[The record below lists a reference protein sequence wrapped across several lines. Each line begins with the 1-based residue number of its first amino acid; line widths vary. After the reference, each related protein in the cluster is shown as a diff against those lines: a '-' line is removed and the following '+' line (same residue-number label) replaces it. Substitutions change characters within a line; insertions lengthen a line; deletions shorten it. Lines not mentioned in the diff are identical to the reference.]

1 MSRIEAGAPTQP
13 PAAPARRRQQT
24 TSQQPAAHRP
34 AFLGADVE
42 SQHATCEAPGQAMS
56 MLSHPQPAPTKCGH
70 RCCGRCGEQVG
81 WVSRRA
87 GDADGLARQRAGLEH
102 ADEARGTVCQ
112 PQDPARASG
121 ILRGEPA
128 LATAASR
135 RRDAERRISTG
146 NLAGGL
152 LGAGIPGGTPR
163 SGDPGRADGDPL
175 RVFYL
180 CAAARK
186 LPEC

>member
-128 LATAASR
+128 WPRLRVVGGMLRGAFRPGTSR
-135 RRDAERRISTG
+135 
-146 NLAGGL
+146 GGSWVRGSPEAL
-152 LGAGIPGGTPR
+152 PGAGILGGPTGIP
-163 SGDPGRADGDPL
+163 
-175 RVFYL
+175 
-180 CAAARK
+180 
-186 LPEC
+186 